1 MKKSKVLES
10 NFDLR
15 KQTLLSVSD
24 ELINRNDLILGMDI
38 TLFAEFEKWMGFGVY
53 LSEYKKRG

>member
-1 MKKSKVLES
+1 MKKSKLLES